1 MQLYHHPYS
10 VDSQKVRLALEEKG
24 IDYTSYHANPLT
36 GKNLDSSFFRTNP
49 SGKLPVFQNGS
60 RVIYQ
65 TADIMRYI
73 DSLVV
78 YESAAVAAA
87 GVAEWVEKID
97 GWDSKIFT
105 LAHVPQKYRLFVS
118 RFIRRVIIARMSE
131 SPDLASVYHA
141 KLRDAYD
148 TEEKLKDPDI
158 VKQSEEKLS
167 AILDDAEA
175 QLGRTPFLVG
185 EEYTIADSMFVPV
198 LARIALLNLEREYIN
213 GKPRIAEYYERA
225 KRRPSYRA
233 VIGKYF
239 SGWRRYRT
247 LFKTLCCLGVRDA
260 LRRY

>member
-65 TADIMRYI
+65 TADIMRQPRR
-73 DSLVV
+73 LR
-78 YESAAVAAA
+78 ERRRRRRR
-87 GVAEWVEKID
+87 VAEWVEKID

-131 SPDLASVYHA
+131 SPDLAS
-141 KLRDAYD
+141 
-148 TEEKLKDPDI
+148 EKLKDPDI